1 MVTGFVPSAVEWL
14 GSILQLINNG
24 RLLSNPLRSTEPEEV
39 GLENSF
45 SALIPGEDADRMT
58 EFWEDILSPAAVAEE
73 ADLYSSRSKFL
84 TKVTFWPAPLTVSD
98 FRALTIAPWLSR
110 SFRLRPII
118 IVPSAH
124 QFVYEMKVRKAE
136 NRSIIRLENLE
147 ELLKTNPSLCK
158 LKYEELIEL
167 RHTSEQFAAV
177 YVILTNF
184 FAACA
189 RNDSS
194 IIRISYEDLS
204 SSPYQ
209 TIEYLIEKTGMRQR
223 KEIGEALK
231 AIRISYDGS
240 NYQKIPHSPKDPTA
254 WKTGLHEGQIEV
266 VNEVLKELECPADGL
281 VSWRAQGPDSE
292 SKVRIAARSSARS
305 RKSGSS
311 RRETS
316 SDSSSNGH
324 SGNDKPASG
333 ELKNSQSSSEKMRS
347 SSSSDRHRS
356 SGSGSGSGSG
366 SSRSRSSS
374 RSQRRDRERD
384 RKSEDMDY

>member
-1 MVTGFVPSAVEWL
+1 VRWIHRKPLLVTGFVPSAVEWL

-45 SALIPGEDADRMT
+45 SALIPGTRADLMK
-58 EFWEDILSPAAVAEE
+58 EFWDDILSPAAVAEE

-84 TKVTFWPAPLTVSD
+84 TKVTFWPAPLTVAD
-98 FRALTIAPWLSR
+98 FRALTISPWVSR
-110 SFRLRPII
+110 EFRLRPII
-118 IVPSAH
+118 IVPTAH
-124 QFVYEMKVRKAE
+124 QFVHEMKGRKVE
-136 NRSIIRLENLE
+136 NRSIIRLENLK
-147 ELLKTNPSLCK
+147 ELLESNPSLCK
-158 LKYEELIEL
+158 LKYDELIEL

-189 RNDSS
+189 RDDSS
-194 IIRISYEDLS
+194 IIRISYEDIY

-209 TIEYLIEKTGMRQR
+209 SLEYLIEKTGMRQR

-292 SKVRIAARSSARS
+292 SKVRIAARSTARS
-305 RKSGSS
+305 RKTGSA
-311 RRETS
+311 RRETPPAS
-316 SDSSSNGH
+316 STNGH
-324 SGNDKPASG
+324 SGNSQLKMGEQKTGRSSG
-333 ELKNSQSSSEKMRS
+333 ESRS
-347 SSSSDRHRS
+347 SSDKKRS
-356 SGSGSGSGSG
+356 SG
-366 SSRSRSSS
+366 SSRSQSSS